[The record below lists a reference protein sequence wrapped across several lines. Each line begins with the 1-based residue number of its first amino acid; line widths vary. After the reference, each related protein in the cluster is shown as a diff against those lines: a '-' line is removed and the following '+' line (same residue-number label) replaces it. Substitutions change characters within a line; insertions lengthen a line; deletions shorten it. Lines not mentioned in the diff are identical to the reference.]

1 MRWSQH
7 MYVKY
12 KKKVICKYAE
22 WSWIKVLAEQRT
34 FFKNSVAGLQYSK
47 GKILFSDYHSLA
59 IEINF

>member
-1 MRWSQH
+1 